1 MQSILGNVTVRV
13 PSANL
18 NDNVWHKVV
27 VERRGK
33 SVKVT
38 VDDLSQG
45 KRDTCTLGKGC
56 WSLQRGKGGKAC
68 SNEAN
73 IVRHCW
79 ANNVAQCW
87 TKILSKF
94 KLKPQYRE

>member
-18 NDNVWHKVV
+18 NDNTWHKVV

-33 SVKVT
+33 NVKVT

-45 KRDTCTLGKGC
+45 KRDTCTLGKRDAGVYNGGRVGLLHHC
-56 WSLQRGKGGKAC
+56 LLPSEASIQRV
-68 SNEAN
+68 E
-73 IVRHCW
+73 
-79 ANNVAQCW
+79 
-87 TKILSKF
+87 
-94 KLKPQYRE
+94 E